1 MRYILS
7 TAKHSLNSFF
17 TGSYEDSNISEF
29 MGVIV
34 IDGIQT
40 VYCDRNSKTL
50 EPRQDWMKKI
60 FDKKAQMLEMFTQQC
75 FLSLPSFFRTQISSL
90 KQQFNQSGGAVLN
103 VIL

>member
-34 IDGIQT
+34 INGIQT

-50 EPRQDWMKKI
+50 EPRQDEENI
-60 FDKKAQMLEMFTQQC
+60 
-75 FLSLPSFFRTQISSL
+75 
-90 KQQFNQSGGAVLN
+90 
-103 VIL
+103 